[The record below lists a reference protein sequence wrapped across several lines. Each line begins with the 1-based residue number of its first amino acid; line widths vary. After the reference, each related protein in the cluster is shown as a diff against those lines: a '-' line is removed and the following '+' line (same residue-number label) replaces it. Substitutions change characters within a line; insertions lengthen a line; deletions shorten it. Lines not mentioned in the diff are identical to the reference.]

1 MLRRTR
7 IHLALAAALTLAGV
21 ASCST
26 DQMAAP
32 RAGDR
37 VALLSGSLAG
47 ASSLIS
53 CPAGDSQS
61 ATSVIGPLGGVLAA
75 GNTRVVIP
83 ADAVLAPTAFTL
95 SVPSS
100 KYVEIEVTA
109 GGSEHFVFALPV
121 TVTLDYGRC
130 SRSDLDKAPLS
141 AWNIDPATKALL
153 EAMVSVDDKV
163 ARTVTFSTIHFSG
176 YAVAD

>member
-1 MLRRTR
+1 MLCRTR
-7 IHLALAAALTLAGV
+7 IHL
-21 ASCST
+21 
-26 DQMAAP
+26 
-32 RAGDR
+32 
-37 VALLSGSLAG
+37 
-47 ASSLIS
+47 
-53 CPAGDSQS
+53 
-61 ATSVIGPLGGVLAA
+61 A

-130 SRSDLDKAPLS
+130 SRSDLDKASLS
-141 AWNIDPATKALL
+141 AWNIDPATKSLL

-163 ARTVTFSTIHFSG
+163 TRTVTFSTIHFSG

>member
-1 MLRRTR
+1 MIRRTR
-7 IHLALAAALTLAGV
+7 IRLALAAALSLAGV
-21 ASCST
+21 ASCTT
-26 DQMAAP
+26 DPVPGPLASN
-32 RAGDR
+32 RS
-37 VALLSGSLAG
+37 ALLGLTG
-47 ASSLIS
+47 GNGTSLIT
-53 CPAGDSQS
+53 CPAGDSQT
-61 ATSVIGPLGGVLAA
+61 ATSVIGPLGGVLSA

-95 SVPSS
+95 NVPSS

-130 SRSDLDKAPLS
+130 NGSDLEKSSLS
-141 AWNIDPATKALL
+141 AWNIDPATKGLL